1 MTSDKET
8 QEKLSR
14 DKLRF
19 CKNKQKKKTKT
30 FNLHEKVYAHVLN
43 STLGGWEELSLEL
56 QLHLSGRQF
65 YLIK

>member
-19 CKNKQKKKTKT
+19 CKNEEKRQKT
-30 FNLHEKVYAHVLN
+30 FNLHKKVYAHVLN
-43 STLGGWEELSLEL
+43 SSLGGWEELSLEL
-56 QLHLSGRQF
+56 PLHLSGR
-65 YLIK
+65 